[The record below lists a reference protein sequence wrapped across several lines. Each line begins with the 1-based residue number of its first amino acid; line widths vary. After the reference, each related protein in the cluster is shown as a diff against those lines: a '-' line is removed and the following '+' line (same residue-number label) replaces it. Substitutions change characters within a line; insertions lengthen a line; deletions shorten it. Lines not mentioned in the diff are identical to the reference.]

1 MYMDERSN
9 LLFKELL
16 KNPII
21 TNKELQEK
29 FQFSRRQ
36 IDYSFKKINSWLDE
50 QGKPQIQKKNGQYRI
65 DRKVFKLFEYVQQEE
80 QVDFYIPSERER
92 AFLIILFILTREE
105 ELSLNHLMSEL
116 DVSKNTVLQDLKSV
130 QKILI
135 PFKLKV
141 NYSRVDGYFLKGEE
155 WDKRSA
161 MLDAIQH
168 IIRSYA
174 GEQFLRKYMKISDQ
188 KIQYIHEQIIRIEE
202 HLNLTFVDDDLLVL
216 PYSLEGIFKRIG
228 QGKQIHT
235 DFFID
240 YSDLSD
246 TREYEAVQILI
257 EGEADI
263 AKEERLYLTL
273 QLLTSNVFQKG
284 NLSGEELPKLKNA
297 LRECLMEFEK
307 KAVIQ
312 LVDKEILLGKMFAHF
327 KPAYYRIKYNLTT
340 DYRPLEKISREFK
353 ILHYFVNESIDP
365 LRNYLKCDV
374 PVNESMFIAFF
385 IGGHI
390 IDKTEKLHVNSN
402 LKAVVVCPNGLSISK
417 LMEKNLYT
425 IFPEIDFYPAM
436 SIRAFNDLEYDY
448 DIVFSATS
456 IETEKH
462 LFIVNQMMD
471 QEEKIELR
479 RRVMSAVYMIDEK
492 NASVDKLMELIEE
505 FAFVNDREN
514 LIDSLQSLINSTYE
528 KNHKKNPTESNIQ
541 LYELLS
547 MNRIQRVE
555 KVADW
560 HEAIQLA
567 SKPLLDNGDITQ
579 AYVEAMKDQYPVVAE
594 HIVLQRKIAIPHAET
609 EKGVLGLG
617 MSLLYIEKGLP
628 NVDESLLHFIVV
640 IAAVD
645 KSSHFKS
652 LLQLMGLAGDSSAL
666 SKLANSEA
674 EAEMYDEL
682 VRFTT
687 EMGRKEKLEK
697 QTI

>member
-9 LLFKELL
+9 LLLKELL

-50 QGKPQIQKKNGQYRI
+50 QGKPQIQKMNGQYRV
-65 DRKVFKLFEYVQQEE
+65 DRKIFKLFEYVQQEE

-188 KIQYIHEQIIRIEE
+188 KIQYMHEQIIRIEE
-202 HLNLTFVDDDLLVL
+202 HLNLTFVDNDLLTL

-235 DFFID
+235 DFFIE
-240 YSDLSD
+240 YSELSD
-246 TREYEAVQILI
+246 TREYEAAQILI
-257 EGEADI
+257 EDEAEI
-263 AKEERLYLTL
+263 PKEERLYITL

-297 LRECLMEFEK
+297 LRECLIEFEK
-307 KAVIQ
+307 KAVVH
-312 LVDKEILLGKMFAHF
+312 LVDKEILLEKLFAHF

-353 ILHYFVNESIDP
+353 ILHYFVNESINP

-374 PVNESMFIAFF
+374 PENESMFIALF

-390 IDKTEKLHVNSN
+390 VDKKENLNANSN
-402 LKAVVVCPNGLSISK
+402 LRAMVVCPNGLSISK
-417 LMEKNLYT
+417 LMEKSLYAT
-425 IFPEIDFYPAM
+425 FPEIDFYPAM
-436 SIRAFNDLEYDY
+436 SIREFNESEYDY
-448 DIVFSATS
+448 DIVFSATP
-456 IETEKH
+456 IETNKH
-462 LFIVNQMMD
+462 LFVVNQMMD

-479 RRVMSAVYMIDEK
+479 RRVMSAVCMIDEK
-492 NASVDKLMELIEE
+492 NASVDKLMELIDK
-505 FAFVNDREN
+505 FTVIKDRET
-514 LIDSLQSLINSTYE
+514 LIDSLQLLMNRTYE
-528 KNHKKNPTESNIQ
+528 KMHKKHSIESNIQ
-541 LYELLS
+541 LYELLT

-555 KVADW
+555 KVAGW

-567 SKPLLDNGDITQ
+567 SKPLLDSEKITQ
-579 AYVEAMKDQYPVVAE
+579 AYVETMQDQYPTVAE
-594 HIVLQRKIAIPHAET
+594 HIVLQGKIAIPHAET
-609 EKGVLGLG
+609 EKGVQGLG
-617 MSLLYIEKGLP
+617 MSLLYIEEGLP
-628 NVDESLLHFIVV
+628 NVDESLFHFIVV

-645 KSSHFKS
+645 KSSHFKA
-652 LLQLMGLAGDSSAL
+652 LLQLMELSGDSRAL

-682 VRFTT
+682 VRFTN
-687 EMGRKEKLEK
+687 EMGIKEKSKK